1 MRADDDIVKAIKLI
15 GKLKELI
22 IVVVI
27 LLAGLVAGSLIED
40 TQKRT
45 HHKLWLEHQ
54 NLP

>member
-1 MRADDDIVKAIKLI
+1 MKADEDIVKAIKLI

-27 LLAGLVAGSLIED
+27 LLAGLTAGSLIED
-40 TQKRT
+40 TQKSN
-45 HHKLWLEHQ
+45 HKLWLEHQ